1 MTKIRITPRL
11 AVGCLLALLGLGI
24 EGSQA
29 ADLKFRVQLI
39 WGTNDRAKDPPIADK
54 IAFDEDNAKASANN
68 DKYNVEAKESQGAK
82 DTAKGDQAPPKGASS
97 TENRVKKASDDKTQ
111 KPPLKE
117 VDAQLAE
124 RLRKVFKWKHYYEIF
139 RKEPVTVGNAAEKVK
154 LSQKCEIELRNIGK
168 PMLEVKLFGEGKL
181 VKTVKQGVTPDLV
194 IGGDDPKNDSG
205 WFIVIS
211 AFDAQKP

>member
-1 MTKIRITPRL
+1 MTKIRFTPRL
-11 AVGCLLALLGLGI
+11 ALGCLLVSLGLGI

-29 ADLKFRVQLI
+29 ADLKFRVQLV

-54 IAFDEDNAKASANN
+54 IAFDDDNAKTSANS
-68 DKYNVEAKESQGAK
+68 DKSNVVAKETQGAK
-82 DTAKGDQAPPKGASS
+82 DTAKGGQAVPKGAVTSS
-97 TENRVKKASDDKTQ
+97 ENKVKKAPDDTNQ

-117 VDAQLAE
+117 VDPQLAE

-139 RKEPVTVGNAAEKVK
+139 RKEPVTVGNAVEKVT
-154 LSQKCEIELRNIGK
+154 LSKKCDIELKNIGM

-211 AFDAQKP
+211 HF